1 MKKKLIALVCAL
13 ALAVGLVG
21 CSLSTPDSVGTIGNV
36 DISSGLYLL
45 AQFDAYQTA
54 ADLASDEQDA
64 SKVSSFL
71 KATITVDDA
80 TGETAVVSDYV
91 AQKTLENLESYAAIE
106 TRFEE
111 LGGQLTAEEEA
122 QADSYAS
129 QLMEQYGD
137 TYKANGIG
145 LNTVQRF
152 ERILIKSSD
161 LLELVYGVDG
171 ETPVSDADLTSHLEN
186 NMYELAYYTIPLY
199 NTSTYASA
207 DDDQITQMLA
217 LTQAAV
223 DQTNA
228 AAAADSSTLLGYFSG
243 VVTSALPEVYAVLGS
258 TYSSDSTAPSLELI
272 GDSTVD
278 ADAEILSMTV
288 ECLQKAGL
296 KDFQLSVGH
305 ADFFQGLVE
314 AAGIS
319 EEDEEE
325 LRELLA
331 NKNFFGVEEFAETL
345 NLKAELNELFHM
357 LGSLNVDLNDLKRA
371 KEAAAS
377 YPRILAAI
385 HNLEE
390 LHKVLEVYGIQKYI
404 SFELGIISSYQYYTG
419 IIFSGYTFG
428 SGEPIVKGGRYDKLL
443 TYYGKTSSSIGFA
456 IVIDQLMAALSR
468 QKINITIETNGE
480 LIVYTKANQAKAI
493 LSAKETRAA
502 GTPVETI
509 LKDDTKTNEDYQNYA
524 KRNRIRTVTFME
536 D

>member
-1 MKKKLIALVCAL
+1 MKKKLIALL
-13 ALAVGLVG
+13 AAVAMVFSLAACG
-21 CSLSTPDSVGTIGNV
+21 STPDSVGTIGTV
-36 DISSGLYLL
+36 DITSGLYLL
-45 AQFDAYQTA
+45 AQFSAYQQA
-54 ADLASDEQDA
+54 AQLAGTDQDA
-64 SKVSSFL
+64 TDVKAFL
-71 KATITVDDA
+71 KETITTDA
-80 TGETAVVSDYV
+80 DSGETATVSDYV
-91 AQKTLENLESYAAIE
+91 SQKTMENLETYAAIE

-186 NMYELAYYTIPLY
+186 NMYELAYYTIALY

-207 DDDQITQMLA
+207 DDDQITEMLNLA
-217 LTQAAV
+217 QSAIDDVNSYAATLA
-223 DQTNA
+223 DLSDSTN
-228 AAAADSSTLLGYFSG
+228 SSMLMGAFSG

-258 TYSSDSTAPSLELI
+258 TYSSDSNAPSLELI

-377 YPRILAAI
+377 YPDFP
-385 HNLEE
+385 H
-390 LHKVLEVYGIQKYI
+390 
-404 SFELGIISSYQYYTG
+404 
-419 IIFSGYTFG
+419 
-428 SGEPIVKGGRYDKLL
+428 
-443 TYYGKTSSSIGFA
+443 
-456 IVIDQLMAALSR
+456 
-468 QKINITIETNGE
+468 
-480 LIVYTKANQAKAI
+480 
-493 LSAKETRAA
+493 
-502 GTPVETI
+502 
-509 LKDDTKTNEDYQNYA
+509 
-524 KRNRIRTVTFME
+524 
-536 D
+536 